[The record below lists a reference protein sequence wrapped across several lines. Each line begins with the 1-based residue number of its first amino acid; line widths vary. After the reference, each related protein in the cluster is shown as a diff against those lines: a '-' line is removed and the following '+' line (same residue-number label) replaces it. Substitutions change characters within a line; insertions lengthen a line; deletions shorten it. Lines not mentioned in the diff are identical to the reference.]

1 MLTMTSVPSAIRLQ
15 SVSSQ
20 RHLLLS
26 TMVQAITAQ
35 TITNQLQGERNEEN
49 PYR

>member
-1 MLTMTSVPSAIRLQ
+1 MLTMMSVPSAIRLQ
-15 SVSSQ
+15 SESSQ

-26 TMVQAITAQ
+26 TMVQANTPQ
-35 TITNQLQGERNEEN
+35 TITNQLQGETNEEN